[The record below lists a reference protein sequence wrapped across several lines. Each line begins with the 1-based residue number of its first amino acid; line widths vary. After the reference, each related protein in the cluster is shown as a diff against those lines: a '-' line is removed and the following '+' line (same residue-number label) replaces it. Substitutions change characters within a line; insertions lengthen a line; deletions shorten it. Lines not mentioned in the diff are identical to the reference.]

1 MDYPPIKLSAAQ
13 TTITLR
19 QYYQQLSALRC
30 VCAGSATTGAQNE
43 HDFVS
48 LFLKGCLQMGCAP
61 DKDMGDAYFYDL
73 TPVRATFFF

>member
-1 MDYPPIKLSAAQ
+1 
-13 TTITLR
+13 
-19 QYYQQLSALRC
+19 